1 MRNIPIFDH
10 LGKWALALLAVG
22 LLMQAAPTTVR
33 AQAGPTAFFDL
44 YRLGAGDHLRVTVYG
59 EPTFS
64 GDFAVSDSGE
74 IAMPLVGTVKAGG
87 LTVAQFRDLAA
98 KTLAD
103 GYLNDPKLSV
113 EIINYRP
120 FYILGEVNKPG
131 EYPFSVGLTVLKAVA
146 TANGFTYRGNKNSV
160 FIKHEGEQSEREFHL
175 DPSVLVQPGD
185 VIRIKERYF

>member
-1 MRNIPIFDH
+1 MRNNCLFNQH
-10 LGKWALALLAVG
+10 GRWALALLAAG
-22 LLMQAAPTTVR
+22 LLMQGAPSTVR
-33 AQAGPTAFFDL
+33 AQSAPASFFDL
-44 YRLGAGDHLRVTVYG
+44 YRLGSGDRLRVTVYG

-87 LTVAQFRDLAA
+87 MTLAQFRDLAS

-103 GYLNDPKLSV
+103 GYLNNPKLAV
-113 EIINYRP
+113 EILNYRP

-131 EYPFSVGLTVLKAVA
+131 EYPFSVGLTVPKAVA

-160 FIKHEGEQSEREFHL
+160 FIKHDGEPAEHEFHM
-175 DPSVLVQPGD
+175 DPSMLVQPGD

>member
-1 MRNIPIFDH
+1 MSGNSPSNH
-10 LGKWALALLAVG
+10 LVRWALALLAVG
-22 LLMQAAPTTVR
+22 LLVQAAPSAVR
-33 AQAGPTAFFDL
+33 AQPASAGFIDL
-44 YRLGAGDHLRVTVYG
+44 YRLGAGDRLRVTVYG

-74 IAMPLVGTVKAGG
+74 VAMPLVGAVKAGG
-87 LTVAQFRDLAA
+87 LTVAQFRELAA

-103 GYLNDPKLSV
+103 GYLNNPKLAV

-131 EYPFSVGLTVLKAVA
+131 EYPFAVGLTVLKAVA
-146 TANGFTYRGNKNSV
+146 TANGFTYRGNKSV
-160 FIKHEGEQSEREFHL
+160 VLIKHEGEKLERELHL

-185 VIRIKERYF
+185 VIRIKERHF

>member
-1 MRNIPIFDH
+1 MRTVSTIYNL
-10 LGKWALALLAVG
+10 LGLALAFLMIGLAV
-22 LLMQAAPTTVR
+22 QAAPSPAP
-33 AQAGPTAFFDL
+33 AQGPPANFFDL
-44 YRLGAGDHLRVTVYG
+44 YRLGSGDRLRVTVYG

-87 LTVAQFRDLAA
+87 LTLAQFRDLAA

-103 GYLNDPKLSV
+103 GYLNDPKLAV
-113 EIINYRP
+113 EVLNYRP
-120 FYILGEVNKPG
+120 FFILGEVNRPG
-131 EYPFSVGLTVLKAVA
+131 EYPFSIGLTVLKSVA
-146 TANGFTYRGNKNSV
+146 TANGFTYRGNKNVV
-160 FIKHEGEQSEREFHL
+160 FIKHEGEAVEHEFRL